1 MKPIRTIAWI
11 IAAVLLLAAG
21 DAAARRPSRR
31 ARKNAPQPQDNFDLD
46 KELAKPRFRF
56 EMGERRDPFGDP
68 RRLDPKFVKEM
79 TDLPEE
85 AYAKISADGQT
96 VAGRFADTVTP
107 EQAARERQNLKVASI
122 KLKEAEEA
130 VEARRFERGVEKLAE
145 AEKLLEKEPGDREL
159 ATEYKQLQAAAKTL
173 AEKTREHRVK
183 LVCRQLDERMDE
195 TKRLFDLGEYDEVL
209 QRCEAVQGEKRPV
222 EAEAIGEKLLAFA
235 DLKNR
240 AKVRREFA
248 QHNVVVQGV
257 SIGHVRPVTL
267 MNGQTVRVGDP
278 LPLPSSGKS
287 KTPATDVL
295 EDAVVKTIKPYSV
308 VVDYKGEPIELFVN
322 E

>member
-1 MKPIRTIAWI
+1 MKSIVTIAWI
-11 IAAVLLLAAG
+11 AAAVLLLAAVEA
-21 DAAARRPSRR
+21 DARRPSRR
-31 ARKNAPQPQDNFDLD
+31 TQNKKPQAQDNFDLD
-46 KELAKPRFRF
+46 KELAKPRFQF

-68 RRLDPKFVKEM
+68 RRLDPALVEKN
-79 TDLPEE
+79 TNRPGRNGGGGT
-85 AYAKISADGQT
+85 AG
-96 VAGRFADTVTP
+96 GRFADKVSP

-130 VEARRFERGVEKLAE
+130 MAARRFEQAVEKLVE
-145 AEKLLEKEPGDREL
+145 AEKLLEKTPGDREL

-173 AEKTREHRVK
+173 ADKTREHRVK

-195 TKRLFDLGEYDEVL
+195 TKQLFDLGEYDEVL

-222 EAEAIGEKLLAFA
+222 EAEAIGDKLLAFA

-287 KTPATDVL
+287 KTPATDIL